1 MQVLG
6 VIGKHETSHPLVNSL
21 GGQLDSIPVRALAT
35 QGECT
40 WTVFSANDCTGG
52 VIYRHT
58 SKTSTCT
65 KVPEDAGYMTVSI
78 QDDRALWKYWHDANC
93 TIMMEGGE
101 YEDII
106 DSCTTS
112 YFECDG
118 QANYEYGCSG
128 RSTCRMNASPP
139 MEASPPM
146 KNPPPQ
152 MDATSAVASH
162 KYLWGFLVLLTALS
176 ALLMPLPK

>member
-6 VIGKHETSHPLVNSL
+6 VIGKHETSHPLGNSL
-21 GGQLDSIPVRALAT
+21 SVQHDSIPVPALAT

-52 VIYRHT
+52 VIYRRT
-58 SKTSTCT
+58 AKTSTCT

-93 TIMMEGGE
+93 TIMMEGEE

-118 QANYEYGCSG
+118 RTNYEDGCSG
-128 RSTCRMNASPP
+128 RSTC
-139 MEASPPM
+139 MENLSLRLEGGGYLGLIIGFF
-146 KNPPPQ
+146 
-152 MDATSAVASH
+152 AV
-162 KYLWGFLVLLTALS
+162 
-176 ALLMPLPK
+176 LMQLPEYIC